1 MLTLLVQ
8 GPHLEKHISKRQE
21 SPPICQLW
29 NSTKSMPSRLT
40 HTGFIELGEPRG
52 IIHDSTFSL
61 FQKFNSIKLT
71 YDKSPYCMIHMNET
85 QSVLIL
91 FPGPSTPIWQ
101 PQAFKART
109 TVDWQHCFPWRWGR
123 CFPEPHASPWDIS
136 SRLLGCVPA
145 MVPKLGFCFGQHN
158 ISEASRYKKNWTT
171 HLLSPTFPT
180 PDFMR
185 ELHIK
190 SWRWWE
196 DNCGQSLR
204 ALAFK
209 NGVLAHYAVQPWP
222 SYKFS
227 EFQCVICKL
236 KVIMPILHGC
246 SED

>member
-8 GPHLEKHISKRQE
+8 GPHHEKHVRRRQE

-29 NSTKSMPSRLT
+29 NATKSTPSRLR
-40 HTGFIELGEPRG
+40 HTGFIERGEPRG
-52 IIHDSTFSL
+52 VIHDSTFSL
-61 FQKFNSIKLT
+61 VQKFNSIKLT
-71 YDKSPYCMIHMNET
+71 YDESPYCMIHMNET
-85 QSVLIL
+85 QSVPTL
-91 FPGPSTPIWQ
+91 FSGPSTPIWQ

-123 CFPEPHASPWDIS
+123 CFPEPHPSPWDIS
-136 SRLLGCVPA
+136 SQLLGMDVLPLWFPSWA
-145 MVPKLGFCFGQHN
+145 FCYGQHN
-158 ISEASRYKKNWTT
+158 NSEASRYKKNWTT

-180 PDFMR
+180 PDL
-185 ELHIK
+185 LHIK

-222 SYKFS
+222 SCKFS
-227 EFQCVICKL
+227 EFQYLICKL
-236 KVIMPILHGC
+236 KVTVPILHGW